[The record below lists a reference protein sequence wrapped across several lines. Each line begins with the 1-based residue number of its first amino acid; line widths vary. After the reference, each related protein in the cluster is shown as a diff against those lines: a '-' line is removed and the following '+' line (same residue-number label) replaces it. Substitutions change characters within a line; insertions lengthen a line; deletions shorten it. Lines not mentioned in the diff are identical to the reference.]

1 MFTGGEKETHPG
13 ERSRRGNQSA
23 KGWGGDKQMGRRRT
37 GEMVGKGR
45 GLLRRGCQEVVQKV
59 GLHLD
64 SW

>member
-1 MFTGGEKETHPG
+1 MKKRHIQEKEAG
-13 ERSRRGNQSA
+13 EGTRVR
-23 KGWGGDKQMGRRRT
+23 KDGGADKQMGRRRT